1 MARIYLA
8 TVSLLLAAAALTFG
22 QDGVR
27 ERKKEFKKK
36 FDPAQMLKQFDKNND
51 GVLEANELPDR
62 MRERF
67 AQMDANGDGKLNRA
81 ELEKLA
87 GRFGQ
92 PGAAATPGDA
102 LFRLLDANGD
112 GKLSKDERNNAA
124 KALEKALERLDRN
137 KDGMIDRDELSP
149 PPKKKGGRPGEVI
162 TPAAKGERIA
172 DKLKVGDPAPDF
184 TLPLVNGKGEV
195 KLSSFQG
202 KKPVVLIFASY
213 T

>member
-1 MARIYLA
+1 MKRIYFVTA
-8 TVSLLLAAAALTFG
+8 SLLLVVAAFG
-22 QDGVR
+22 FAQDR
-27 ERKKEFKKK
+27 TQERKKDAKKK

-51 GVLEANELPDR
+51 GFLEPAELPDR

-67 AQMDANGDGKLNRA
+67 PRMDANGDGKLSRD
-81 ELEKLA
+81 ELEKVA

-92 PGAAATPGDA
+92 APSAAPDDA
-102 LFRLLDANGD
+102 LFRLLDKNGD
-112 GKLSKDERNNAA
+112 GKLSKEELENAA
-124 KALEKALERLDRN
+124 KMLEKLDRN
-137 KDGMIDRDELSP
+137 KDGMLDREELGEAA
-149 PPKKKGGRPGEVI
+149 KRKLGRPGEII

-184 TLPLVNGKGEV
+184 TLPFVNGKGEL
-195 KLSSFQG
+195 KLSSFHG

>member
-1 MARIYLA
+1 MKRVFFSTA
-8 TVSLLLAAAALTFG
+8 SLSLVVVAIGFA
-22 QDGVR
+22 QDGAQ
-27 ERKKEFKKK
+27 ERKKGAKKN

-51 GVLEANELPDR
+51 GFLEPSELPDR

-67 AQMDANGDGKLNRA
+67 PQMDANSDGKLSRD
-81 ELEKLA
+81 ELQKLA

-92 PGAAATPGDA
+92 APAAVAEDT
-102 LFRLLDANGD
+102 LFRLLDKNAD
-112 GKLSKDERNNAA
+112 GKLSKEELQNAA
-124 KALEKALERLDRN
+124 KVLEKLDRN
-137 KDGMIDRDELSP
+137 KDGMIDRQELGAP
-149 PPKKKGGRPGEVI
+149 AKKQGGRPGEII

-184 TLPLVNGKGEV
+184 TLPLVNGKGEL
-195 KLSSFQG
+195 KLSSFHG